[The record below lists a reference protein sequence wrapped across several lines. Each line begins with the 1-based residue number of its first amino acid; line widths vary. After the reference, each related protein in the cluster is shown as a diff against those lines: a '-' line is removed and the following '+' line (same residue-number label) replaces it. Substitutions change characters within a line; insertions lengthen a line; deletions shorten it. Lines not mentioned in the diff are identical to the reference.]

1 MLILKLYCENFD
13 FLIFFSAVIQGPI
26 SLGTLILA
34 NFLLGGLLGVGLL
47 GTAIQGCLTRVE
59 GTLSRA
65 PGIRKNKKMN
75 PKTLFFTFSYIS
87 YLQN

>member
-47 GTAIQGCLTRVE
+47 GAVIQGVSYETRGEVIQ
-59 GTLSRA
+59 GT
-65 PGIRKNKKMN
+65 KNTEK
-75 PKTLFFTFSYIS
+75 
-87 YLQN
+87 